1 MIGTEDKELCDILRA
16 KVNGNLCLVMVL
28 NTALIN
34 FVSST
39 DDLILKNDL
48 MPRHFQS
55 SLTDPEPL
63 RGLVVDSRRCFMRN
77 LRYARY

>member
-1 MIGTEDKELCDILRA
+1 MIGTEDKKLCDILRA

-39 DDLILKNDL
+39 DDLIAKGDL
-48 MPRHFQS
+48 MPRSIS
-55 SLTDPEPL
+55 SPPI
-63 RGLVVDSRRCFMRN
+63 
-77 LRYARY
+77 YARY